1 MESAPNS
8 PSLQTPAQWAV
19 RWHAVVLVAL
29 LIAAVPVVHVVWH
42 VGLGATTPLL
52 PTRSQVPAPVATSAA
67 VLDGSWMLEKEKQL
81 REDSPIT
88 WWLRGSWNELKYR
101 AGVPQSPL
109 VHFGRNEWFFIK
121 ESVLPDR
128 AAWDRATPKRRQ
140 FLRDVKSMVEKAGA
154 ELFLAIV
161 PDKARVYPERCYPD
175 GQLPA
180 CKSSNYAAM
189 LAELGELGIPTADL
203 AAAMAQARG
212 EMDAARAAD
221 PQGDPAKYDLYFA
234 RDTHW
239 RPQGA
244 LAGGRAMALALEA
257 RFGSKLSA
265 RVPMELGALTEVRLL
280 GDLSANLGLAT
291 IEVPDQQMERRTVA
305 LSLLSE
311 RLGEVRGYYGVNQR
325 TPNGTV
331 AMDGTDPNAE
341 VLVIGTSFSEENGRS
356 ALSLFL
362 GRPVRSVIVRGAAGM
377 KPLRAALDEL
387 QQGTRAKVVVWEM
400 VERGQFEA
408 VWLEPK
414 L

>member
-8 PSLQTPAQWAV
+8 SPQTPAQWAV

-29 LIAAVPVVHVVWH
+29 LLASVPVVHVVWH
-42 VGLGATTPLL
+42 GLLGQTEAMLQ
-52 PTRSQVPAPVATSAA
+52 TRSQVPAPVATSAA
-67 VLDGSWMLEKEKQL
+67 LLDGGWMLAKEKQL

-88 WWLRGSWNELKYR
+88 WSLRSNWNELRYR
-101 AGVPQSPL
+101 AGAPQSPL
-109 VHFGRNEWFFIK
+109 VHFGNDEWFFIK

-128 AAWDRATPKRRQ
+128 AAWDRATPQRRQ

-154 ELFLAIV
+154 ELFMAIV
-161 PDKARVYPERCYPD
+161 PDKARVYPERCYAD

-180 CKSSNYAAM
+180 CKASNYAAM

-203 AAAMAQARG
+203 AAAMVEARAA
-212 EMDAARAAD
+212 MAVARAAD
-221 PQGDPAKYDLYFA
+221 PQGDPANYDLYFA

-244 LAGGRAMALALEA
+244 LAGGRAMAMALEA
-257 RFGSKLSA
+257 RFGSKLSP
-265 RVPMELGALTEVRLL
+265 RVPMELGALTEVRVL

-291 IEVPDQQMERRTVA
+291 IEVPDAQMERRTVP
-305 LSLLSE
+305 LSLLTE
-311 RLGEVRGYYGVNQR
+311 RLAEARGYYGVTMR
-325 TPNGTV
+325 TPSGTV
-331 AMDGTDPNAE
+331 TMDGTDPNAE

-377 KPLRAALDEL
+377 KPLRAALEEL
-387 QQGTRAKVVVWEM
+387 QKGTRAKVVVWEM
-400 VERGQFEA
+400 VERGQFES

>member
-1 MESAPNS
+1 MNPAPDS
-8 PSLQTPAQWAV
+8 PSPQTPAQWAV

-29 LIAAVPVVHVVWH
+29 LLAAVPAVHVVWH
-42 VGLGATTPLL
+42 GLLGRDEPLL
-52 PTRSQVPAPVATSAA
+52 LTRSQVPPPTATSAS
-67 VLDGSWMLEKEKQL
+67 VLDGSWMLAKEKQL

-109 VHFGRNEWFFIK
+109 VHFGKDEWFFIQ
-121 ESVLPDR
+121 ESVFPDR
-128 AAWDRATPKRRQ
+128 AAWDRATPQRRQ
-140 FLRDVKSMVEKAGA
+140 FLRDVKAMVEKAGA
-154 ELFLAIV
+154 ELFMAIV
-161 PDKARVYPERCYPD
+161 PDKATVYPDRCYAD

-180 CKSSNYAAM
+180 CKAGNYAAM

-203 AAAMAQARG
+203 AAAMAPARS
-212 EMDAARAAD
+212 EMAAARAAD

-257 RFGSKLSA
+257 RFGSKLA
-265 RVPMELGALTEVRLL
+265 PRVPMELGALTEIRLL

-291 IEVPDQQMERRTVA
+291 IEVPDVQMERRTVP

-311 RLGEVRGYYGVNQR
+311 RLAEVRGYYGVNLR
-325 TPNGTV
+325 TPNGAVTL
-331 AMDGTDPNAE
+331 DGHDPAAE

-387 QQGTRAKVVVWEM
+387 QKGTRAKVVVWEM
-400 VERGQFEA
+400 VERGQFEP